1 MGSSEDMAG
10 RDEGTSTP
18 ADSLCLN
25 LLLYCSVSEMQLPGF
40 ESSSGHKPH
49 VPRVNIHL
57 SFCTSNNLMFTVAA
71 ARPELMDLLILRNS
85 IDTQISPCLDF
96 TFATLAMPQM
106 QVQLETS
113 CREHFFS
120 DLLSSFNE

>member
-1 MGSSEDMAG
+1 MAG

-57 SFCTSNNLMFTVAA
+57 SFFTSNNFMFTVAA
-71 ARPELMDLLILRNS
+71 ARPELMGLLIHTRVSHN
-85 IDTQISPCLDF
+85 IGP
-96 TFATLAMPQM
+96 TL
-106 QVQLETS
+106 
-113 CREHFFS
+113 
-120 DLLSSFNE
+120 LLAILSASTLPKYKG